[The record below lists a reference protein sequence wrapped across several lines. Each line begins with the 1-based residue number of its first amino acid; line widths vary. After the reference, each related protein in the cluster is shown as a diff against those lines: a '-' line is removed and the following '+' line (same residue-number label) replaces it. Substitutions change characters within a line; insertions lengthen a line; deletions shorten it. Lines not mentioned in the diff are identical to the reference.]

1 MKILNVAA
9 GKQKPLSVLN
19 KKIIGSYFLINLDTS
34 YYSAWSAEKIEHDG
48 TFWDS
53 NQTKRDTYECFCNE
67 DAYEFMERT
76 RLIFDIVCIY
86 RFLEHV
92 PFDRLLYFIYLLST
106 ITRKGSVVDIIV
118 PNYEILAK
126 MLLEEDVYSS
136 NFEANN
142 ILLTTEIVNEP
153 GCPHASLWTPSRAVK
168 FFGLEK
174 RFQVHKMVSPY
185 EFDGR
190 NIYMR
195 FHAKRV

>member
-19 KKIIGSYFLINLDTS
+19 KLVESYFLVNLDTS
-34 YYSAWSAEKIEHDG
+34 YYSAYSPKTIEQDALV
-48 TFWDS
+48 WNS
-53 NQTKRDTYECFCNE
+53 NRTKRDTYECFCNE

-118 PNYEILAK
+118 PNYEILAR
-126 MLLEEDVYSS
+126 MLLEEDVYSP
-136 NFEANN
+136 NFESNN

-168 FFGLEK
+168 FFELEN
-174 RFQVHKMVSPY
+174 RFQVHKMASPY

-190 NIYMR
+190 DIYMR
-195 FHAKRV
+195 FQAKRV

>member
-9 GKQKPLSVLN
+9 GKQKPLSIV
-19 KKIIGSYFLINLDTS
+19 KKLIDSYFLVNLDTS
-34 YYSAWSAEKIEHDG
+34 YYSAYSPKTIEQDALV
-48 TFWDS
+48 WNS
-53 NQTKRDTYECFCNE
+53 SRTKRETYECFCNE

-76 RLIFDIVCIY
+76 RVIFDIVCIY

-92 PFDRLLYFIYLLST
+92 PFDRLLYFIYLLSG
-106 ITRKGSVVDIIV
+106 ITREGSVIDIIV

-126 MLLEEDVYSS
+126 MLLEEDVYSP

-168 FFGLEK
+168 FFELEN
-174 RFQVHKMVSPY
+174 RFQVNKMVSPY

-190 NIYMR
+190 DIYMR
-195 FHAKRV
+195 FQAKRV